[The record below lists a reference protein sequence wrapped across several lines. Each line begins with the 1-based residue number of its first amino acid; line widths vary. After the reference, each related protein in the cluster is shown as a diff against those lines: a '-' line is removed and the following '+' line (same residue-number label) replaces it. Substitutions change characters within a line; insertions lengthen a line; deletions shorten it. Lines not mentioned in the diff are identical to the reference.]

1 MELDFDKMNGLI
13 PAIIQDNYTQ
23 KVLMLG
29 FMNKEAYIKTVETG
43 KVTFFSRTKN
53 RLWTKGE
60 ESGNFLNVV
69 SIKADCDNDT
79 LLIMVHPEGP
89 VCHKGTDTCWGEKN
103 EQDIMFLKELQ
114 DFIDRRHQEMP
125 EKSYTTSLF
134 KSGVNK
140 MAQKVGEEAVETVI
154 EACNGTDE
162 RLIYEGADLLYH
174 LIVLLTYKGYRIED
188 LARELKER
196 HSENWKKH

>member
-1 MELDFDKMNGLI
+1 MTLDFKKMNGLI

-29 FMNKEAYIKTVETG
+29 FMNEEAYRKTVESN

-60 ESGNFLNVV
+60 ESGNFLHVV
-69 SIKADCDNDT
+69 SIQSDCDNDT
-79 LLIMVHPEGP
+79 LLIKVHPEGP
-89 VCHKGTDTCWGEKN
+89 VCHTGSDTCWGEKN

-114 DFIDRRHQEMP
+114 DFID
-125 EKSYTTSLF
+125 
-134 KSGVNK
+134 K

-174 LIVLLTYKGYRIED
+174 LIVLLTSKGYRIED

>member
-1 MELDFDKMNGLI
+1 MELDFEKMNGLI

-29 FMNKEAYIKTVETG
+29 FMNKEAYEKTMETG

-60 ESGNFLNVV
+60 ESGNFLHVV
-69 SIKADCDNDT
+69 SVKADCDNDT

-89 VCHKGTDTCWGEKN
+89 VCHKGTDTCWGDKN

-114 DFIDRRHQEMP
+114 DFIDRRRQEMP

-134 KSGVNK
+134 NSGVNK
-140 MAQKVGEEAVETVI
+140 MAQKVGEEAVETI
-154 EACNGTDE
+154 LEACNGADE

-196 HSENWKKH
+196 HSATWKKH

>member
-1 MELDFDKMNGLI
+1 MELDFEKMNGLI

-29 FMNKEAYIKTVETG
+29 FMNKEAYKKTMETG

-60 ESGNFLNVV
+60 ESGNFLHVV
-69 SIKADCDNDT
+69 SVKADCDNDT

-89 VCHKGTDTCWGEKN
+89 VCHKGTDTCWGDKN

-114 DFIDRRHQEMP
+114 DFIDRRRQEMP

-134 KSGVNK
+134 NSGVNK
-140 MAQKVGEEAVETVI
+140 MAQKVGEEAVETI
-154 EACNGTDE
+154 LEACNGTDE

-174 LIVLLTYKGYRIED
+174 FIVLLTYKGYRIED

-196 HSENWKKH
+196 HSATWKKH